1 MKVALSRNII
11 FRKNRF
17 TIYFSL
23 RLSLWL
29 VFAPLITEAPL
40 FSWSHQHAPLSARVW
55 FPCES
60 IFFFFNL
67 FSCANRHTIRSPI
80 TDSLR
85 PCTIYIDIRPI
96 FPLET
101 TQYNTYFATST
112 SYTFRFLRS
121 LHSEIWSFGKR
132 SKDRTLDGVSIS
144 GNYFRLFS
152 PRYRLWKSHKPV
164 VSPRRG
170 II

>member
-17 TIYFSL
+17 RIFFFKVKSL
-23 RLSLWL
+23 VSFCTVNYRGSPFFVKPPACPFVCASLIS
-29 VFAPLITEAPL
+29 VRIN
-40 FSWSHQHAPLSARVW
+40 
-55 FPCES
+55 
-60 IFFFFNL
+60 FFFFNL

-101 TQYNTYFATST
+101 TQWNTTT

-152 PRYRLWKSHKPV
+152 PRYWLWKSHKPV